1 MKGAAKGL
9 VTAVHEAREVEARP
23 LSMAIIRRMLT
34 YMRPYR
40 VKRNWLFVL
49 VLIRAT
55 QIPLLAW
62 AMAGVI
68 GGPVSAMDGRGLAL
82 GVAGYFVLAALTQL
96 TLRFRQRLGFEIGE
110 HVIHDLRNAM
120 FEHLQNLP
128 MKYFNQNKLGRT
140 ISRFTSDAEA
150 MRTGIQDVLFV
161 SLVQGGSMVV
171 AAVMMAVRDWMLFL
185 VVAGMA
191 PVLWALNRIFRTRF
205 SRAFRAVQESFSRVT
220 ATIAESV
227 TGIRVTQGFARQE
240 YNAELFESLVEEHS
254 ETNVKTART
263 GAVFFPL
270 LEFNTQMFTALVL
283 LVGGWR
289 VMHGLA
295 SMDDL
300 YHFILL
306 TQAFFSPI
314 STLGNQYSQA
324 LSAMAGAERVFQ
336 LLDTKPEWTDPP
348 NVWIPETIRGR
359 VEFRNISFGY
369 DPARLVLRDVSFT
382 AEPGQTVALVGHT
395 GSGKTTITNLIAK
408 FYLPTEGEL
417 LIDGR
422 DIRQMDTGTL
432 RRHLGVVQ
440 QQNFLFSG
448 TLLDNIRFG
457 KPEALGLE
465 VIQAAQKLDCLDI
478 IQSLPDGIMTAVGEG
493 GKGISLGQR
502 QLVCFTRAMLAAP
515 SILILDEATS
525 AVDTLTEARIQ
536 RALALLLRDR
546 TSFVVAHRLSTVR
559 HADLVLV
566 MDQGR
571 IVERGNH
578 AALLQQGGVYAG
590 LYCQFIR
597 TAAV

>member
-1 MKGAAKGL
+1 
-9 VTAVHEAREVEARP
+9 
-23 LSMAIIRRMLT
+23 
-34 YMRPYR
+34 
-40 VKRNWLFVL
+40 
-49 VLIRAT
+49 
-55 QIPLLAW
+55 
-62 AMAGVI
+62 
-68 GGPVSAMDGRGLAL
+68 
-82 GVAGYFVLAALTQL
+82 
-96 TLRFRQRLGFEIGE
+96 
-110 HVIHDLRNAM
+110 
-120 FEHLQNLP
+120 
-128 MKYFNQNKLGRT
+128 
-140 ISRFTSDAEA
+140 
-150 MRTGIQDVLFV
+150 
-161 SLVQGGSMVV
+161 
-171 AAVMMAVRDWMLFL
+171 
-185 VVAGMA
+185 
-191 PVLWALNRIFRTRF
+191 
-205 SRAFRAVQESFSRVT
+205 
-220 ATIAESV
+220 
-227 TGIRVTQGFARQE
+227 
-240 YNAELFESLVEEHS
+240 
-254 ETNVKTART
+254 
-263 GAVFFPL
+263 
-270 LEFNTQMFTALVL
+270 
-283 LVGGWR
+283 
-289 VMHGLA
+289 
-295 SMDDL
+295 MDDL

-359 VEFRNISFGY
+359 VEFRNVSFGY

-408 FYLPTEGEL
+408 FYLPTDGEL

-515 SILILDEATS
+515 RILILDEATS

-590 LYCQFIR
+590 LYRQFIR